1 MFEMICILCLY
12 LSFPRPGANDR
23 HGLIL
28 HNLFTTFHP
37 SQSGNRFQHWR
48 KTSAF
53 ERFLHFTRSGAVMT
67 DVRRAATMHALLA
80 LLLVL
85 GVCNRH
91 AQGATTVSGSTTAG
105 NMVTTQTMTA
115 TNQSDSTS
123 SATTTATMGNTASNT
138 SMDPTTQADGNT
150 TVVTTRRMTTAGV
163 SGSTV
168 TTAVPNTTQPAAS
181 TMMNA
186 TSQATTMQG
195 TTGAMNTTATMQST
209 TGAMNTTATM
219 QSTTGAMNTTAT
231 VQGTTGA
238 MNTTAIPGSTE
249 TMNTTATVQ
258 ATSTMNTTAEMQG
271 TTGGMNT
278 TAVPGTTDTMNTTA
292 EMQGSTTA
300 DAMQGAT
307 GEMNTTAMPSTT
319 GTMDT
324 TATQGTTGAVIT
336 TATMQGTTGEM
347 NTTATMTGATGEMNT
362 TATMTGATGAMNTT
376 AGTPE
381 ATGTT
386 ASDNATMAPMNTT
399 MMATTQTTT
408 TTAPGP
414 YTWNVTFD
422 ANCTVALNNEMEF
435 LRNCSVAVAD
445 WLEVSENTTRCRNI
459 TCGSTNVIVE
469 VDPPAYQQAVADKF
483 ENLNVE
489 NPADPLLFSFGG
501 TNFTAT
507 SAQVIDGPPQ
517 PTTAQGTTLLGTPT
531 TSTKRTVQGFCKI
544 SELDHT
550 GCIILVCGVG
560 ACGLILF
567 VTVVVCVVRCCR
579 RQKSKSF
586 DLLSDIPHISLSDYP
601 MTTIPRPSVYQPGNN
616 SGQVN
621 MAYITDDDPDK
632 PKQPLESS
640 NTSQSSRSSGRTED
654 EKSTNAQT
662 DNHVQQDVAS
672 ASYQPVATEEQPPPV
687 YSPQSAQ

>member
-1 MFEMICILCLY
+1 
-12 LSFPRPGANDR
+12 
-23 HGLIL
+23 
-28 HNLFTTFHP
+28 
-37 SQSGNRFQHWR
+37 
-48 KTSAF
+48 
-53 ERFLHFTRSGAVMT
+53 
-67 DVRRAATMHALLA
+67 
-80 LLLVL
+80 
-85 GVCNRH
+85 
-91 AQGATTVSGSTTAG
+91 
-105 NMVTTQTMTA
+105 
-115 TNQSDSTS
+115 
-123 SATTTATMGNTASNT
+123 MGNTAPNT
-138 SMDPTTQADGNT
+138 SMDPTTQTDGNT
-150 TVVTTRRMTTAGV
+150 TVVTTRRMTTAGA
-163 SGSTV
+163 SGSTE
-168 TTAVPNTTQPAAS
+168 TTAAPNTTQPATS

-186 TSQATTMQG
+186 TSQATTA
-195 TTGAMNTTATMQST
+195 AMNTTATMQST

-219 QSTTGAMNTTAT
+219 QGTTGAMNTTAT
-231 VQGTTGA
+231 
-238 MNTTAIPGSTE
+238 M
-249 TMNTTATVQ
+249 Q

-278 TAVPGTTDTMNTTA
+278 TGAMNTTAMPGTTGGMNTTGAMNTTTMPGTTDTMNTTA
-292 EMQGSTTA
+292 EIQGSAGGMNTTA
-300 DAMQGAT
+300 TMPGTTGA
-307 GEMNTTAMPSTT
+307 MNTTAMP
-319 GTMDT
+319 DT
-324 TATQGTTGAVIT
+324 TATMNTTPTQGIGEMNT
-336 TATMQGTTGEM
+336 TATMQGTTG
-347 NTTATMTGATGEMNT
+347 G
-362 TATMTGATGAMNTT
+362 MNTT

-408 TTAPGP
+408 QTTAAMATTAPGP

-435 LRNCSVAVAD
+435 LQNCSVAVAD
-445 WLEVSENTTRCRNI
+445 WLNVSENTTRCRNI

-483 ENLNVE
+483 ASLNE
-489 NPADPLLFSFGG
+489 PDPAEPLFLSFGG

-507 SAQVIDGPPQ
+507 GAEAINVPLQS
-517 PTTAQGTTLLGTPT
+517 TAAPGTTLKSPTNTKPTPL
-531 TSTKRTVQGFCKI
+531 GFCMFGG
-544 SELDHT
+544 LDHT
-550 GCIILVCGVG
+550 GCIIFVCGVG

-640 NTSQSSRSSGRTED
+640 NTSQSSHSSGRTED

-662 DNHVQQDVAS
+662 DNHVQQEVAS

-687 YSPQSAQ
+687 YSPQSGTNNVVQPTGTDQAPGPYHSPASPVKEDLLDIPEIVDNSEVPESENPTISFREAPDTPDDPESPAPASPVVIKGDDGSVSVVVNW